1 MHFLVHMV
9 PSALSRTLFQIMKKQ
24 GVCGFWMSVW
34 FLPRKLIF
42 FDSLTFLCNGKWLLH
57 HISEIYDHLTTAV
70 FFIFL
75 ILIRQV
81 YPSLSSIQFSQKAF
95 QGINW
100 FSTSKN
106 LLNRMKLQEDV
117 ILCFFSKASFHF
129 RIHFHAI
136 FSAKE
141 ALLLQ
146 QIVRGNVTLLLPE
159 NCFMALYK
167 LHNISREAYSLKFTS

>member
-1 MHFLVHMV
+1 MANDFFTTSVRFMIIWQQRIFHLLDINSTSVPFSFVHQ
-9 PSALSRTLFQIMKKQ
+9 T
-24 GVCGFWMSVW
+24 
-34 FLPRKLIF
+34 
-42 FDSLTFLCNGKWLLH
+42 
-57 HISEIYDHLTTAV
+57 
-70 FFIFL
+70 
-75 ILIRQV
+75 
-81 YPSLSSIQFSQKAF
+81 IQFSQKAF

-117 ILCFFSKASFHF
+117 ILCFFLKASFHF

-141 ALLLQ
+141 ALPLL
-146 QIVRGNVTLLLPE
+146 QIVRGNVTLLQPE

-167 LHNISREAYSLKFTS
+167 LHSTQHQWGG